1 LNKLKIIGLITL
13 LCFVCTVPAFA
24 AVNWD
29 NEPKNYDVRV
39 FIDSKD
45 NEVTFPT
52 DMGKPFIAKDRT
64 FVPYRILAVK
74 LGATVDWD
82 NAQRKV
88 TAKGNN
94 NTVELFIGNQNYK
107 VNGATQTMD
116 VEPFILSAESR
127 TYIPARYLVE
137 GLDYQIDFAQDG
149 KAMYIVSF
157 TKGQTEAERKAILEE
172 VKNLNTQKPGEVKPG
187 EAKQVTIDCYKVK
200 EKYETIDKYPEF
212 IIDVSPLAARFE
224 SKGGNKYRFV
234 CTSHEIL
241 NSQYFATFGDTT
253 GTKNGPFRVDV
264 DYCDRYYLNNS
275 NYKDTVIKEG
285 MTIKYDIYN
294 EANTKIYEMTFQM

>member
-1 LNKLKIIGLITL
+1 MNKIKIIGLLTL

-45 NEVTFPT
+45 NEVTFPA

-64 FVPYRILAVK
+64 FVPYRILAEK
-74 LGATVDWD
+74 LGAAVDWD

-94 NTVELFIGNQNYK
+94 NTVELFIGNQSYK
-107 VNGATQTMD
+107 VNGAAKVMD

-157 TKGQTEAERKAILEE
+157 TKGQAEAERKAVLDE
-172 VKNLNTQKPGEVKPG
+172 VKNLNTQKPDPG
-187 EAKQVTIDCYKVK
+187 DAKQVTIDCHKVK
-200 EKYETIDKYPEF
+200 EKYETINYPEF
-212 IIDVSPLAARFE
+212 EISVAPTAVYIE
-224 SKGGNKYRFV
+224 SNDNKKYRFI
-234 CTSHEIL
+234 CTNYPEMNTCLSWE
-241 NSQYFATFGDTT
+241 FGNPKPVGERRLDNVYQRDLSIN
-253 GTKNGPFRVDV
+253 NGAGFGIELKRGIT
-264 DYCDRYYLNNS
+264 L
-275 NYKDTVIKEG
+275 E
-285 MTIKYDIYN
+285 YDIYD
-294 EANTKIYEMTFQM
+294 EAGAKIYEMTFNM

>member
-1 LNKLKIIGLITL
+1 MNKIKIIGLLTL

-45 NEVTFPT
+45 NEVTFPA

-64 FVPYRILAVK
+64 FVPYRILAEK
-74 LGATVDWD
+74 LGAAVDWD

-157 TKGQTEAERKAILEE
+157 TKGQTEAERKAVLDE
-172 VKNLNTQKPGEVKPG
+172 VKNLNSQKPAEVKPG
-187 EAKQVTIDCYKVK
+187 EARQVTIDCSKLPDKVSG
-200 EKYETIDKYPEF
+200 TTVNDYPEF
-212 IIDVSPLAARFE
+212 KIYANPLAIRFVSRDE
-224 SKGGNKYRFV
+224 QKYRFV
-234 CTSHEIL
+234 CTSHPEMNICL
-241 NSQYFATFGDTT
+241 SWEFGNSKPVGKQ
-253 GTKNGPFRVDV
+253 RVD
-264 DYCDRYYLNNS
+264 
-275 NYKDTVIKEG
+275 
-285 MTIKYDIYN
+285 DIYQREFSINNGEGFEIELKSGLILKYNIFN
-294 EANTKIYEMTFQM
+294 EANVKIYEMTFQM

>member
-1 LNKLKIIGLITL
+1 MNKIKIIGLITL

-45 NEVTFPT
+45 NEVTFPA
-52 DMGKPFIAKDRT
+52 DMGKPFITKDRT
-64 FVPYRILAVK
+64 FVPYRILAEK
-74 LGATVDWD
+74 LGAAVDWD

-94 NTVELFIGNQNYK
+94 NTVELFIGNQSYK

-116 VEPFILSAESR
+116 VEPFILTAESR

-157 TKGQTEAERKAILEE
+157 TKGQTEAERKAVLDE
-172 VKNLNTQKPGEVKPG
+172 VKNLNTQKPDPG
-187 EAKQVTIDCYKVK
+187 DVKQVTIDCSKLSKGTYVR
-200 EKYETIDKYPEF
+200 DYPEF
-212 IIDVSPLAARFE
+212 ITGIGPLTVDFMSIDG
-224 SKGGNKYRFV
+224 KKYRFV

-241 NSQYFATFGDTT
+241 NSQYFAIFGDTT
-253 GTKNGPFRVDV
+253 GTKNGPVRVDIG
-264 DYCDRYYLNNS
+264 YRDRYYLNNS

-285 MTIKYDIYN
+285 MIIKYDIYN
-294 EANTKIYEMTFQM
+294 EAGAKIYEMTFQM